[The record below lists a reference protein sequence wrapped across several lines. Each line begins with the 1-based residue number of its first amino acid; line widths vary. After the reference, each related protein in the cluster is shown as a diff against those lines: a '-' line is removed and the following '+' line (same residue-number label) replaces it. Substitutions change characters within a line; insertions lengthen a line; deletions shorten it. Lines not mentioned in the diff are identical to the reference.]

1 MAHSHEH
8 HHEHVHELTSLN
20 KSFIIGI
27 TLNILFVLVEFGI
40 GFYYD
45 SLGLLSD
52 AGHNL
57 GDVASLVLAMLAFRL
72 AKVHPN
78 SRYTY
83 GYKKSTVLVS
93 LLNAV
98 ILLVAVG
105 IIITESIEK
114 LFHPVPVEGAAIA
127 WTAGVGVVIN
137 AVTAWLFMKDKEKD
151 LNVKGA
157 YLHMAAD
164 TLVSVGVVIFG
175 YYHHVHRLDTC
186 RSDHRPGDCRHHCHF
201 NLELTARQPPPFAR
215 RSPGGNR

>member
-72 AKVHPN
+72 AKVHLTVAIHMDTKKVRYL
-78 SRYTY
+78 SRC
-83 GYKKSTVLVS
+83 STQ
-93 LLNAV
+93 
-98 ILLVAVG
+98 
-105 IIITESIEK
+105 
-114 LFHPVPVEGAAIA
+114 LFY
-127 WTAGVGVVIN
+127 
-137 AVTAWLFMKDKEKD
+137 WL
-151 LNVKGA
+151 
-157 YLHMAAD
+157 
-164 TLVSVGVVIFG
+164 
-175 YYHHVHRLDTC
+175 
-186 RSDHRPGDCRHHCHF
+186 P
-201 NLELTARQPPPFAR
+201 
-215 RSPGGNR
+215 